1 MYMGQKERRGTGK
14 SAHQSNGASNSYTIA
29 AGRII
34 HGQSSTK
41 ENRAFRAL
49 FRHIWNNFA

>member
-14 SAHQSNGASNSYTIA
+14 SAHHSNGASNSYTIA

-34 HGQSSTK
+34 HGEILHERK
-41 ENRAFRAL
+41 PGIPCFIPPYLE
-49 FRHIWNNFA
+49 